1 MRGRRHWGASDT
13 SLTGMG
19 MRRKERR
26 KREAAAS
33 PHAVATH
40 AVAHEYPDPEL
51 GHFHHRAPYSM
62 WSAMKYVLALSVLLW
77 WLPTIGQM
85 IAGYIGGRR
94 AGGQWRGGG
103 AGVAPV
109 AFILLLS
116 WGPQRRPPRPWFP
129 GVRAI
134 PPAPREPIAAPL
146 PPPPPAPR
154 GTL

>member
-19 MRRKERR
+19 MRRKERG

-85 IAGYIGGRR
+85 IAGYIGGRC
-94 AGGQWRGGG
+94 AGGHWRGGG
-103 AGVAPV
+103 AAVAPLWF
-109 AFILLLS
+109 FICLS
-116 WGPQRRPPRPWFP
+116 CGPH
-129 GVRAI
+129 
-134 PPAPREPIAAPL
+134 
-146 PPPPPAPR
+146 R
-154 GTL
+154 GTLPAGFP

>member
-62 WSAMKYVLALSVLLW
+62 WSAMKYVLALSLLLW

-94 AGGQWRGGG
+94 AGGPWRGGFSPG
-103 AGVAPV
+103 APPPV
-109 AFILLLS
+109 LLFLPPGGGKG
-116 WGPQRRPPRPWFP
+116 GPGPPFAGPPPLPRTLRPARPP
-129 GVRAI
+129 
-134 PPAPREPIAAPL
+134 PR
-146 PPPPPAPR
+146 PPPPPPP
-154 GTL
+154 GF